1 MKYKLEQEVWFM
13 HLDKIASGKVQ
24 ARVYKDQ
31 ISNARSFV
39 FDECDVGA
47 TYHLGTVWLREAEM
61 FATKEEL
68 VESLLK

>member
-1 MKYKLEQEVWFM
+1 M
-13 HLDKIASGKVQ
+13 HLDKIASNKVQ

-31 ISNARSFV
+31 ISNAQSSV
-39 FDECDVGA
+39 FDECDVGT
-47 TYHLGTVWLREAEM
+47 TYHLGTVWLRESSL